1 MSVPENTAE
10 QTAGTIAAQEIPDK
24 LYFRIGEVA
33 RLAGIKPYVLRFWE
47 TEFPSLG
54 PKKSGTGHRL
64 YRRKEVEMALEIK
77 RLLYE
82 KRFTIEGARKFLETR
97 GKTEP
102 ARGAKAPKPAKKVVQ
117 AELFSAGPPAV
128 EQTMLKDIRKELRAI
143 AEMLK

>member
-1 MSVPENTAE
+1 MSVPENTIATVAAE
-10 QTAGTIAAQEIPDK
+10 QIPDK

-97 GKTEP
+97 GKAEP
-102 ARGAKAPKPAKKVVQ
+102 ATKAPKPVRTPKKAQ
-117 AELFSAGPPAV
+117 AELFAMGPTGISDAAL
-128 EQTMLKDIRKELRAI
+128 EEIRKELREI